1 MAEQRGT
8 RLEGSMRKG
17 STLPFSVAGNPSAS
31 GAAPWYELPSKSQV
45 GLYDYGIESLASE
58 TGVDANLI
66 RSVMYVETTHG
77 YYDAPLRW
85 AGINRTILPMNVH
98 ADYWSGLGFDRTEL
112 QTPYYN
118 IKAGALILRGI
129 QANLGPGASI
139 AQIGTLYNNLY
150 APAVTNYGARVA
162 EVYRTQPW

>member
-1 MAEQRGT
+1 VIAG
-8 RLEGSMRKG
+8 GGCS
-17 STLPFSVAGNPSAS
+17 FSVADNPSAS
-31 GAAPWYELPSKSQV
+31 AAAPWYEVPSESQV
-45 GLYDYGIESLASE
+45 GLYDYGIESVASE

-77 YYDAPLRW
+77 WYEAPLRW
-85 AGINRTILPMNVH
+85 AGINRTILPMNVY
-98 ADYWSGLGFDRTEL
+98 ASYWSGLGFSRAQL
-112 QTPYYN
+112 QNPYYN

-129 QANLGPGASI
+129 QANLGPGASV
-139 AQIGTLYNNLY
+139 AQIGTLYKNLY